1 MRPEGIVREPSAAV
15 WYAGLAG
22 LPAFNPDQDGD
33 SVAEAVADL
42 GTLASWHHASMSAY
56 VISEV
61 EVLDEAQGQRYR
73 ELAAAS
79 IARYGGRYIVRGAEP
94 EVPEGEWS
102 SAQRVVIV
110 EFPAMDHLHRWYDSP
125 EYAEA
130 LAVRRSA
137 LSRRLLFA
145 EGVSAGR

>member
-1 MRPEGIVREPSAAV
+1 MRPEGIVRESSAAIS
-15 WYAGLAG
+15 YAGLAG
-22 LPAFNPDQDGD
+22 LPTCNPDQDGD

-102 SAQRVVIV
+102 SARRVVIV

-125 EYAEA
+125 
-130 LAVRRSA
+130 
-137 LSRRLLFA
+137 
-145 EGVSAGR
+145 

>member
-1 MRPEGIVREPSAAV
+1 MRPEGIVRESSAAV

-22 LPAFNPDQDGD
+22 WPAFNPDRDGD

-73 ELAAAS
+73 ELAAGS

-94 EVPEGEWS
+94 EVPEGKG
-102 SAQRVVIV
+102 RVTPCRV
-110 EFPAMDHLHRWYDSP
+110 S
-125 EYAEA
+125 
-130 LAVRRSA
+130 VRR
-137 LSRRLLFA
+137 FA
-145 EGVSAGR
+145 GADPMIAICADQRTIRVRMSAGRY

>member
-1 MRPEGIVREPSAAV
+1 M
-15 WYAGLAG
+15 
-22 LPAFNPDQDGD
+22 PAFNPDQDGD

-56 VISEV
+56 VISEA
-61 EVLDEAQGQRYR
+61 EVLDEVQGQRYR

-94 EVPEGEWS
+94 EVPEGGMVIG
-102 SAQRVVIV
+102 SASGHCRVPGDGP
-110 EFPAMDHLHRWYDSP
+110 PASLVRLSGVCGG
-125 EYAEA
+125 ARR
-130 LAVRRSA
+130 RRSA

>member
-1 MRPEGIVREPSAAV
+1 M
-15 WYAGLAG
+15 
-22 LPAFNPDQDGD
+22 PAFNPDQDGD

-79 IARYGGRYIVRGAEP
+79 IARYGGRYIVRGGEP
-94 EVPEGEWS
+94 EVPEGTGHRLSEWS
-102 SAQRVVIV
+102 LS
-110 EFPAMDHLHRWYDSP
+110 S
-125 EYAEA
+125 
-130 LAVRRSA
+130 
-137 LSRRLLFA
+137 SRRWTTCT
-145 EGVSAGR
+145 AGTTLRSICADQRTIRVRMPVGCY